1 MVFLEPRL
9 LRTRRPGSAEPG
21 VCISLCSGRGVDQ
34 LQLTVPAEVLD
45 FERQSWG
52 RGRQETGVA

>member
-9 LRTRRPGSAEPG
+9 LRTRRPGSAEPD
-21 VCISLCSGRGVDQ
+21 VCISQCSGRGVDQ

-45 FERQSWG
+45 FVRQS
-52 RGRQETGVA
+52 